1 MYLQN
6 HQPSSYFFHRWF
18 ICADFNFQCYVG
30 PWSDFLPWSLLFILL
45 YPVAIPIILFRMLF
59 KYASSASRGRSLA
72 RYTLGILFDAYQ
84 NRFWWWE
91 IVDMLH
97 KLLIVAVFGLMAPE
111 ALVVAGLLA
120 SG

>member
-1 MYLQN
+1 MSGAARHIPVLVVL
-6 HQPSSYFFHRWF
+6 PPR
-18 ICADFNFQCYVG
+18 ALLLDLAG
-30 PWSDFLPWSLLFILL
+30 PLLGG
-45 YPVAIPIILFRMLF
+45 LFRMLF